1 MTPVRRVGLVAHPDR
16 AEAADL
22 VRHTHEWAARHG
34 IDARDIG
41 ETEHAVDDS
50 YDAVLSFGGD
60 GTMLRTVD
68 LVADADVPVLGVNCG
83 QMGYLTG
90 VEPGALD
97 DALERLRTGDFA
109 VSERTVLAVRV
120 ESTGVAGGVWTA
132 LNEAV
137 VEKPHPGKLVRFEVV
152 INGAP
157 FTSYAADGVI
167 VATPTGSTAYSFS
180 VGGPIVS
187 PRLACLL
194 MTPVSPHML
203 FDRTLVL
210 DDTDALELHVTD
222 RPAVLT
228 IDGREVGEL
237 EPGSVVRCGCSPH
250 PAKMITLAP
259 RDFHQILKAKF
270 GLEDR

>member
-1 MTPVRRVGLVAHPDR
+1 M
-16 AEAADL
+16 
-22 VRHTHEWAARHG
+22 RHTHEWAAGNG
-34 IDARDIG
+34 IDAHNLGD
-41 ETEHAVDDS
+41 TEDAVDGT

-120 ESTGVAGGVWTA
+120 ESTGAAGGLWNA

-187 PRLACLL
+187 PRLRVPADDAG
-194 MTPVSPHML
+194 VAAHAVRPHA
-203 FDRTLVL
+203 R
-210 DDTDALELHVTD
+210 ARRHRRARAARD
-222 RPAVLT
+222 RPAR
-228 IDGREVGEL
+228 GRSRSTGASSASWNRGRWCGADAARTR
-237 EPGSVVRCGCSPH
+237 PG
-250 PAKMITLAP
+250 
-259 RDFHQILKAKF
+259 
-270 GLEDR
+270 